1 MQKFGQ
7 LDIFCK
13 YIGEKFIIVNNY
25 AIHFSWSIN
34 VWVRVIT
41 RANVIEK
48 MQILQ
53 LNQEKMHGYQYL
65 CVVVVFTVFSY
76 FIKYMRNRFSIDE
89 IKFVYKYVCQ

>member
-1 MQKFGQ
+1 M
-7 LDIFCK
+7 
-13 YIGEKFIIVNNY
+13 
-25 AIHFSWSIN
+25 
-34 VWVRVIT
+34 
-41 RANVIEK
+41 